1 MSNEREPLVELL
13 RVEGGRVLA
22 TLIRL
27 TGDIGLAEDA
37 VQEAV
42 IVALQR
48 WPDHGVPRQPTAWLT
63 TVARN
68 KALDRIRRESGRR
81 SLERVAVE
89 LSSDEQSFNDSV
101 LRDDQL
107 RLLFTCCHPALSPD
121 ARVALALRTVAGLST
136 TEIATAFLTPDATI
150 GQRISRAKRKI
161 TLASIPYRVPDD
173 SELPDRLS
181 AVLAVIYV
189 IFTAGHHPA
198 HGHGRTRVDM
208 AAEGVRLA
216 RLANELMPAEPEC
229 EGLLALVV
237 ATHARRHARFD
248 SHGDAVLMA
257 EQDRSRW
264 DHGAIDEASQWVD
277 QALRRR
283 RVGPFQI
290 QASIACLHGLAPSF
304 ADTDWPQIV
313 DLYRLL
319 EHHQPSAVVRVNRS
333 VAEAE
338 VGGPEAGLRLLD
350 TLVTNEVQH
359 WHLYWSVRSELL
371 RRAGRVV
378 EAGEALQQ
386 ALRCEMN
393 ESDRRLLGVRARDLG
408 C

>member
-1 MSNEREPLVELL
+1 
-13 RVEGGRVLA
+13 
-22 TLIRL
+22 
-27 TGDIGLAEDA
+27 
-37 VQEAV
+37 V

-48 WPDHGVPRQPTAWLT
+48 WPVHGVPRQPSAWLT

-81 SLERVAVE
+81 TLERVAVE
-89 LSSDEQSFNDSV
+89 QSADEQSFNDSV

-136 TEIATAFLTPDATI
+136 AEIAAALLTPDTTI

-173 SELPDRLS
+173 SELPDRLG
-181 AVLAVIYV
+181 AVLAVVYV
-189 IFTAGHHPA
+189 VFTAGHHPA
-198 HGHGRTRVDM
+198 LGHGSARVDM
-208 AAEGVRLA
+208 ATEGVRLA
-216 RLANELMPAEPEC
+216 RLLNDLMPAEPEC

-248 SHGDAVLMA
+248 SCGGAVLMNA
-257 EQDRSRW
+257 QDRSRW
-264 DHGAIDEASQWVD
+264 DRAAIDEASQWVE

-290 QASIACLHGLAPSF
+290 QASIACLHGLAPTF
-304 ADTDWPQIV
+304 ADTDWLQIAE
-313 DLYRLL
+313 LYRLL

-333 VAEAE
+333 VAEAQ
-338 VGGPEAGLRLLD
+338 VGGPDAGLRLLD
-350 TLVTNEVQH
+350 ALAPQNVIH

-371 RRAGRVV
+371 RQAGRVA
-378 EAGEALQQ
+378 EAVVALQH
-386 ALRCEMN
+386 ALSCEMN
-393 ESDRRLLGVRARDLG
+393 ESDRRLLSVRARDLG

>member
-1 MSNEREPLVELL
+1 MNSEREPLEELL

-48 WPDHGVPRQPTAWLT
+48 WPVHGVPRQPTAWLT

-68 KALDRIRRESGRR
+68 KALDRFRRESGRR
-81 SLERVAVE
+81 TLERVAVE
-89 LSSDEQSFNDSV
+89 LSADEQSFNDSV

-136 TEIATAFLTPDATI
+136 TEIAAAFLTPEATI

-181 AVLAVIYV
+181 AVLAVVYV
-189 IFTAGHHPA
+189 VFTAGHHPA
-198 HGHGRTRVDM
+198 HGHGRARVDM
-208 AAEGVRLA
+208 ATEGVRLA
-216 RLANELMPAEPEC
+216 RLVNELMPAEPEC
-229 EGLLALVV
+229 EGLLALVL

-257 EQDRSRW
+257 YQDRSRW
-264 DHGAIDEASQWVD
+264 DRAAIDEASQWVD

-283 RVGPFQI
+283 RAGPFQI

-304 ADTDWPQIV
+304 ADTDWPQIA

-338 VGGPEAGLRLLD
+338 VGGPDAALKLLD
-350 TLVTNEVQH
+350 TLAPHDVQR

-371 RRAGRVV
+371 RRGGHVV
-378 EAGEALQQ
+378 EARQALQQ
-386 ALRCEMN
+386 ALSCEMN
-393 ESDRRLLGVRARDLG
+393 DSDRRLLGVRARDLG